1 MKKLVMLVA
10 CIVLF
15 GFSCNLLPFITS
27 RVSVSLPTI
36 DEKYGA
42 WETVGPDVARF
53 EVSPASATSVHL
65 VLYRFRP
72 DAFDWRFAYASS
84 AQRISEWSTAFPTQD
99 VIVNATYFDTD
110 FSPSGFLSVSGT
122 RVGAREFDLERSSLI
137 RLHPFPEIID
147 TSKQEVDFA
156 TVRNGAQSYPLL
168 ISEGKPAIPMDSGL
182 LARRT
187 AIGKDVQGRVYIIL
201 APDQTVTLHGFM
213 TQLAAMNVEW
223 DAVLNLD
230 GGPSTGA
237 IVRAGRWSEATDSF
251 SSVPIVLMARHL

>member
-1 MKKLVMLVA
+1 MA
-10 CIVLF
+10 LF
-15 GFSCNLLPFITS
+15 GFGCNSLSSLAPRT
-27 RVSVSLPTI
+27 SVSIPVI
-36 DEKYGA
+36 DEKYGT

-65 VLYRFRP
+65 ILYRFRP
-72 DAFDWRFAYASS
+72 EAFDWRFTYASS

-99 VIVNATYFDTD
+99 LIVNATYFAPD

-122 RVGAREFDLERSSLI
+122 RVGAREFDLERSSLL
-137 RLHPFPEIID
+137 RLNPFPEIVD
-147 TSKQEVDFA
+147 TSKQDVDLA

-168 ISEGKPAIPMDSGL
+168 ISEGKPAISTDSGL

-223 DAVLNLD
+223 DSVLNLD

-237 IVRAGRWSEATDSF
+237 VVKAGKWSESTDSF